1 MLIDGMD
8 ISDGIKEYRKRLK
21 KIIDT
26 KSALNSIYCVND
38 IKEVLDSLS
47 EIELKDLVLSYLRD
61 SYYKSGS
68 YKIGDKFFKCRLEV
82 EEVYHC
88 NATAFYPITT
98 KGKKALKDDGKIE
111 RETFYYYDDSGYIYK
126 SYVEILVV
134 DDNSP
139 DKTADLVEKYL
150 DNKRVHLLKREK
162 KEGLGPAYIA
172 GFKHSF
178 SYNPD
183 YVIEMDAD
191 FSHDPNFVIKFIERM
206 ENEKLDLVI
215 GSRYCNGISVVNWPL
230 RRLFLSYYGNRY
242 ASFVLGSKIM
252 DITGGFKCFRVS
264 VLKNMNFDNIL
275 STGYSFQIEMN
286 YSFESNGY
294 KVKEEPIIFYER
306 RSGQS
311 KMSKNIIAEA
321 LFRVLRLKF
330 RNKKNYFNK

>member
-1 MLIDGMD
+1 MKAIIVLPTY
-8 ISDGIKEYRKRLK
+8 KEKDNIETMINTILSLPEY
-21 KIIDT
+21 I
-26 KSALNSIYCVND
+26 
-38 IKEVLDSLS
+38 EV
-47 EIELKDLVLSYLRD
+47 
-61 SYYKSGS
+61 
-68 YKIGDKFFKCRLEV
+68 
-82 EEVYHC
+82 
-88 NATAFYPITT
+88 
-98 KGKKALKDDGKIE
+98 
-111 RETFYYYDDSGYIYK
+111 
-126 SYVEILVV
+126 LVV

-139 DKTADLVEKYL
+139 DGTATIVEKYL
-150 DNKRVHLLKREK
+150 DNNRVHLLKREK
-162 KEGLGPAYIA
+162 KAGLGPAYIA

-178 SYNPD
+178 QYDPD

-191 FSHDPNFVIKFIERM
+191 FSHDPNFVIKFINRM
-206 ENEKLDLVI
+206 EDEKLDLVI

-294 KVKEEPIIFYER
+294 NVKEEPIIFYER

-321 LFRVLRLKF
+321 LFRVVRLRF
-330 RNKKNYFNK
+330 RNKKRYFNN

>member
-1 MLIDGMD
+1 MKAIIVLPTYNEKDNIEKMLNTIL
-8 ISDGIKEYRKRLK
+8 SLPEY
-21 KIIDT
+21 I
-26 KSALNSIYCVND
+26 
-38 IKEVLDSLS
+38 EV
-47 EIELKDLVLSYLRD
+47 
-61 SYYKSGS
+61 
-68 YKIGDKFFKCRLEV
+68 
-82 EEVYHC
+82 
-88 NATAFYPITT
+88 
-98 KGKKALKDDGKIE
+98 
-111 RETFYYYDDSGYIYK
+111 
-126 SYVEILVV
+126 LVV

-139 DKTADLVEKYL
+139 DGTSNIVEKYL
-150 DNKRVHLLKREK
+150 DNNRIHLLKREK

-178 SYNPD
+178 QYNPD

-191 FSHDPNFVIKFIERM
+191 FSHDPNFVIKFIKRM

-215 GSRYCNGISVVNWPL
+215 GSRYSNGISVVNWPL

-275 STGYSFQIEMN
+275 SAGYSFQIEMN

-294 KVKEEPIIFYER
+294 KIAEEPIIFYER

-321 LFRVLRLKF
+321 LFRVVRLRF
-330 RNKKNYFNK
+330 RNKKKYFKN

>member
-1 MLIDGMD
+1 
-8 ISDGIKEYRKRLK
+8 
-21 KIIDT
+21 
-26 KSALNSIYCVND
+26 
-38 IKEVLDSLS
+38 
-47 EIELKDLVLSYLRD
+47 
-61 SYYKSGS
+61 
-68 YKIGDKFFKCRLEV
+68 
-82 EEVYHC
+82 
-88 NATAFYPITT
+88 
-98 KGKKALKDDGKIE
+98 
-111 RETFYYYDDSGYIYK
+111 
-126 SYVEILVV
+126 
-134 DDNSP
+134 
-139 DKTADLVEKYL
+139 
-150 DNKRVHLLKREK
+150 
-162 KEGLGPAYIA
+162 
-172 GFKHSF
+172 
-178 SYNPD
+178 
-183 YVIEMDAD
+183 MDAD